1 MARLKGAV
9 CRTCRVEGAK
19 LFLKGDRCYST
30 KCSFSKREYAP
41 GMHGAKKRRQRPSNY
56 RVQLREKQKLRKTYG
71 VMEKQFRKYYDKAS
85 AMGGVTGTSMLQLL
99 ESRLDNLVY
108 RLGFAQSRAQARQM
122 VRHGH
127 ILVNDKK
134 LSIPSCHIK
143 IGQSVAVNEKSTY
156 FKAAKELISVAT
168 SRGAIPEWTTV
179 DEEKVAGSL
188 TALPTREQM
197 PQDIQENLIVEYY
210 SR

>member
-30 KCSFSKREYAP
+30 KCSFSKREYGP
-41 GMHGAKKRRQRPSNY
+41 GMHGAKKKRQRPSNY
-56 RVQLREKQKLRKTYG
+56 RVQLREKQKVRKSYG
-71 VMEKQFRKYYDKAS
+71 IMEKQFRKYYDKAS
-85 AMGGVTGTSMLQLL
+85 AMGGVTGTNMLQLL

-108 RLGFAQSRAQARQM
+108 KLGFAQSRAQARQM
-122 VRHGH
+122 VNHGH
-127 ILVNDKK
+127 ILVAGKK
-134 LSIPSCHIK
+134 LSIASCHIK
-143 IGQSVAVNEKSTY
+143 IGVEVAVSEKSPY
-156 FKAAKELISVAT
+156 FKAAKELIVVAG

-179 DEEKVAGSL
+179 DGEKVIGSL
-188 TALPTREQM
+188 TALPTRVQM

>member
-1 MARLKGAV
+1 
-9 CRTCRVEGAK
+9 
-19 LFLKGDRCYST
+19 
-30 KCSFSKREYAP
+30 
-41 GMHGAKKRRQRPSNY
+41 MHGDKKRRQRPSNY
-56 RVQLREKQKLRKTYG
+56 RVQLREKQKLRKTYRI
-71 VMEKQFRKYYDKAS
+71 MEKQFRKYYDKANG
-85 AMGGVTGTSMLQLL
+85 MGGVTGTNMLQLL

-108 RLGFAQSRAQARQM
+108 RFGFAASRAQARQM

-127 ILVNDKK
+127 ILVNDKR

-143 IGQSVAVNEKSTY
+143 IGVSVSVSEKSSY
-156 FKAAKELISVAT
+156 FKAAKELITVAG

-179 DEEKVAGSL
+179 DDEKVVGSL